1 MSKTQEASGSDDF
14 SARGA
19 DDKAS
24 AARGQGGSFPYIAE
38 GLRHLAIPLAD
49 LRPDPANAR
58 KHNAKNLEAIRV
70 SLERF
75 GQRAPVVVQARGM
88 VVRAG
93 NGRLEAAR
101 ALGWSHLAAVVIDEE
116 SADAVAFAL
125 ADNRT
130 AELAEWDTET
140 LASILDA
147 MPAED
152 IAASGFTE
160 GDLAELLRELT
171 PAGVEETETPE
182 PPAKP
187 VSVTGDMWEL
197 GAHRLLCGDSTVE
210 ANLQRLLD
218 GARADMAFTDPP
230 YGVGYTGGHFHS
242 GDVSIKR
249 ERESLAGDDNA
260 ELYTAAVPLLAKWVD
275 GPIYTWFADTK
286 ALELYKAI
294 AAVRGEIS
302 ALIVWHKVN
311 ATYAAMGAQYKQRH
325 EPCLYWKP
333 KGSTLRWVGPSDEC
347 TVWDIKRDGRN
358 EFHPTQ
364 KPVELAYRAIQ
375 NHEAAT
381 VLDIFGGSGSTLM
394 AAELARRR
402 AYVLEI
408 NPAYVDVIVKR
419 WELASGKE
427 AVHSGTGKSFRAIA
441 AERLGDSSGA

>member
-1 MSKTQEASGSDDF
+1 VGKTEEASGSDDF
-14 SARGA
+14 SRRAADAGA
-19 DDKAS
+19 ETP
-24 AARGQGGSFPYIAE
+24 RGQGGGFSYIAE
-38 GLRHLAIPLAD
+38 GLRHLAIPVAE
-49 LRPDPANAR
+49 LRPDPSNAR
-58 KHNAKNLEAIRV
+58 KHNARNLEAIRL

-75 GQRAPVVVQARGM
+75 GQRAPVVVQRNGM

-93 NGRLEAAR
+93 NGRLAAAR
-101 ALGWSHLAAVVIDEE
+101 ELGWSHLAAVVVDEP

-140 LASILDA
+140 LATILDT

-152 IAASGFTE
+152 MKASGFTE

-171 PAGVEETETPE
+171 PAEVEETETPE
-182 PPAKP
+182 PPANP

-197 GAHRLLCGDSTVE
+197 GSHRLLCGDSTQEV
-210 ANLQRLLD
+210 NLHRLLG
-218 GARADMAFTDPP
+218 GAQADMAFTDPP

-249 ERESLAGDDNA
+249 ERESLAGDESA
-260 ELYTAAVPLLAKWVD
+260 ELYTSAVPLLAKWVD

-286 ALELYKAI
+286 ALELYRAI
-294 AAVRGEIS
+294 EDVRGNIS

-311 ATYAAMGAQYKQRH
+311 ATYAAMGMQYKLRH

-333 KGSTLRWVGPSDEC
+333 KGSTARWVGPSDEC
-347 TVWDIKRDGRN
+347 TVWDIKRDARN
-358 EFHPTQ
+358 EWHPTQ

-381 VLDIFGGSGSTLM
+381 VLDMFGGSGSTLI
-394 AAELARRR
+394 AAEQARRR

-408 NPAYVDVIVKR
+408 NPAYVDVICKR
-419 WELASGKE
+419 WALASGKE
-427 AVHSGTGKSFRAIA
+427 AVHSETGKSFTAIE
-441 AERLGDSSGA
+441 AERLGAGK